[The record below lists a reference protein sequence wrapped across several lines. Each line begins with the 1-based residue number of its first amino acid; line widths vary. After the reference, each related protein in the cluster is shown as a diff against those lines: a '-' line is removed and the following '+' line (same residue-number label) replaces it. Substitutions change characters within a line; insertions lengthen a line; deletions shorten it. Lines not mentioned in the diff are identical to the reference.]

1 MPEKEVLEKLNL
13 VSTAKRTAN
22 MVQVLTV
29 MLHQFAPPNDC
40 VSLQELRESDF
51 GKRQE
56 IHRLKRKLS
65 SKSELPPDT

>member
-1 MPEKEVLEKLNL
+1 MLEKDVLEKLNL

-29 MLHQFAPPNDC
+29 VLYQFASPDDYF
-40 VSLQELRESDF
+40 SSSQELKESDF

-56 IHRLKRKLS
+56 IHR
-65 SKSELPPDT
+65 SKKQYSTK